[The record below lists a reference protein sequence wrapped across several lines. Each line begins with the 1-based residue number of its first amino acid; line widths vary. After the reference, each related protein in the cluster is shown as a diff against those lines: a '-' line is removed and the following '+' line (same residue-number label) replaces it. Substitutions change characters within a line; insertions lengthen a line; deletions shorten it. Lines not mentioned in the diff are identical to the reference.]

1 MHELSIMQGIF
12 DIVMENASQH
22 QLTRIKSVYVVV
34 GDLSGVEPDALRFA
48 FDFFAQNTPAE
59 GAEFVIKT
67 VPITGKCRRCG
78 EKLNGFTGLKCR
90 CDGPPDYQ
98 LLTGRELY
106 VDTITGE
113 DDKEESDNEAG
124 ESCIQYSQS
133 Q

>member
-12 DIVMENASQH
+12 DIVMDNASQH
-22 QLTRIKSVYVVV
+22 QLTRVKSVHVVV

-48 FDFFAQNTPAE
+48 FDFFANNTLAE
-59 GAEFVIKT
+59 GAEFSVTT

-78 EKLNGFTGLKCR
+78 IRFDGFAGLRCH
-90 CDGPPDYQ
+90 CDGPPDYE

-113 DDKEESDNEAG
+113 NDEEESDNEG
-124 ESCIQYSQS
+124 SQSCIQYS
-133 Q
+133 